1 MNTHSTQISPI
12 SEFAIYG
19 LYGDRDIVIPFPYPR
34 KILVSENGWGKTTV
48 LNTLYAVL
56 TGRFF
61 KLERLPFDHIQVK
74 FEQGS
79 VSISKADLESSL
91 PTELR
96 EEYQELTK
104 QMAERELKELLSLA
118 GEYSL
123 EQLKQLKAVQH
134 IADSLKI
141 PLPLLVEKLK
151 VLANEA
157 NDKYSPLVQKVRELF
172 PIEVLYFT
180 TYRRIEES
188 LQNLGYSP
196 TDLQL
201 PSGLIQSGM
210 DDVRSKI
217 ERIDGIALEHQL
229 SPETL
234 LEEFTGV
241 CNHYLIDKQL
251 VYVSQTYVSQT
262 EAKTWDLEVRT
273 KKNRV
278 LPLELLSF
286 GEKRIISI
294 FSYVYLRPPRRC
306 AVLIDEPELSISV
319 EWQRLL
325 LPDLLKARHCCF
337 LMAATHSPFIFDNEL
352 ATNTVDLQEYIREY
366 D

>member
-1 MNTHSTQISPI
+1 MNTDGANTSPI

-19 LYGDRDIVIPFPYPR
+19 LYGDRNIIIPFPHPR

-79 VSISKADLESSL
+79 VSISKTDLESTP

-96 EEYQELTK
+96 DEYQELTK

-157 NDKYSPLVQKVRELF
+157 KDKYSPLVQRVRELF

-217 ERIDGIALEHQL
+217 ERIEGIAFEHQL

-234 LEEFTGV
+234 LEEFTAV
-241 CNHYLIDKQL
+241 CNRYLIDKQL
-251 VYVSQTYVSQT
+251 VYVSQT
-262 EAKTWDLEVRT
+262 EAETTTWDLEIRT

-278 LPLELLSF
+278 LPLELLSS
-286 GEKRIISI
+286 GEKHIISI

-319 EWQRLL
+319 EWQRQL

-337 LMAATHSPFIFDNEL
+337 LMAATHSPFIFDNDL

-366 D
+366 E

>member
-1 MNTHSTQISPI
+1 MNTHSIQISPI

-61 KLERLPFDHIQVK
+61 KLEQLSFDKIQVK
-74 FEQGS
+74 FDNDS
-79 VSISKADLESSL
+79 VSISKQDLDST
-91 PTELR
+91 PPD
-96 EEYQELTK
+96 ELTEENK
-104 QMAERELKELLSLA
+104 ELTSRIAEKELKELLSLA
-118 GEYSL
+118 GEYPL

-134 IADSLKI
+134 IAESLKI
-141 PLPLLVEKLK
+141 ASPLLAETLK
-151 VLANEA
+151 VLADEA
-157 NDKYSPLVQKVRELF
+157 KDKYSPLIQQLRELF
-172 PIEVLYFT
+172 PIEVLYLT

-217 ERIDGIALEHQL
+217 ERIEGIAFEHQL

-241 CNHYLIDKQL
+241 CNRYLIDKQL
-251 VYVSQTYVSQT
+251 VSVCHTKT
-262 EAKTWDLEVRT
+262 GAKITTWDLEVRT
-273 KKNRV
+273 KKNRF
-278 LPLELLSF
+278 LPLELLSS
-286 GEKRIISI
+286 GEKHIISI

-319 EWQRLL
+319 EWQRQL

-337 LMAATHSPFIFDNEL
+337 LMAATHSPFIFDNDL

-366 D
+366 E